1 MGSLRRFAPR
11 QSSSGDVTLRTL
23 SALQLL
29 LPPFPMKTLARLP
42 LVAVLVITLVGGATS
57 VCAKS
62 DPDTQK
68 KEIRAMRDTVLA
80 ELYKVHPEAKA
91 KVKKAAG
98 YAVFSNVGVNLIFAS
113 FAGGHGIVVK
123 PGVFSDTETFMKM
136 GSAGIGLGLGVK
148 DFRAVFVFE
157 DKEKL
162 AAFIEKGWD
171 FSGQADAAAK
181 SDDKGAAVAA
191 AKTVVPGVEVFQI
204 TKNGVALQATLQGT
218 KYWKDKELN

>member
-1 MGSLRRFAPR
+1 MKTFTHVWMTWP
-11 QSSSGDVTLRTL
+11 
-23 SALQLL
+23 LL
-29 LPPFPMKTLARLP
+29 L
-42 LVAVLVITLVGGATS
+42 LVLGLGATPAR
-57 VCAKS
+57 AKS
-62 DPDTQK
+62 DPEK
-68 KEIRAMRDTVLA
+68 EKIEIRAMRDSVLT

-98 YAVFSNVGVNLIFAS
+98 YAVFSNVGINVIFAS
-113 FAGGHGIVVK
+113 FAGGHGVVVK
-123 PGVFSDTETFMKM
+123 SGMLSDTETFMKM

-148 DFRAVFVFE
+148 DFRAVFVFH

-162 AAFIEKGWD
+162 EAFIEKGWD

-181 SDDKGAAVAA
+181 SDDKGAALAA

-204 TKNGVALQATLQGT
+204 TKNGIALQATLQGT